1 MSTQGVGPLIR
12 NTCLSVCAFFD
23 LELDYCE
30 S

>member
-1 MSTQGVGPLIR
+1 MFAQGVSQIIH

-23 LELDYCE
+23 LEVDHVK